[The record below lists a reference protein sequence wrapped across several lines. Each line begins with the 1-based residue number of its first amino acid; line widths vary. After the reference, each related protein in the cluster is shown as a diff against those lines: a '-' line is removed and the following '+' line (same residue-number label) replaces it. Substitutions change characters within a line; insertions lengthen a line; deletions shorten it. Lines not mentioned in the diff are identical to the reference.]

1 MVSECTSQLNNFSF
15 YQALEGSISGS
26 DFSLEDDDL
35 DPTSNTVS
43 KLMTQVT
50 FSDNSSGQKSI
61 LAPRSPVTWFH
72 SPPSTQLGIYG
83 SVFSINN
90 EQGSYSSELKSLQM
104 PQSGGRI
111 WIILMVAGG
120 HFAGVVVQ
128 VAFPHSDAQAQPPQK
143 IGKESSKSTQRPS
156 PPPFKVLKHKTFH
169 RYTSMLIA
177 CSCSCSFH

>member
-1 MVSECTSQLNNFSF
+1 MVSECNSQLNNFSF
-15 YQALEGSISGS
+15 YQELEGSISGS
-26 DFSLEDDDL
+26 DSSSDDDL

-50 FSDNSSGQKSI
+50 FNDNSSGQKSI

-83 SVFSINN
+83 SIFSMNS
-90 EQGSYSSELKSLQM
+90 EQGSYLSELKSLQM

-128 VAFPHSDAQAQPPQK
+128 VASPHSDAQAQLPQK
-143 IGKESSKSTQRPS
+143 TGKKSSKSTQGPY

-169 RYTSMLIA
+169 RYTSMLIT
-177 CSCSCSFH
+177 CSCSCPSH